1 MARYFDAVIFDLDGV
16 VTQTAKVHARAW
28 KTLFDDYL
36 KQRESRFGEPF
47 HPFDMAKDY
56 LEYVDGR
63 PRYEGTRSFLESRGI
78 FLPFGSPSDKPD
90 QETIHALGN
99 IKDRLF
105 SQALQDQGVETY
117 VSTVELIQQL
127 KVAGS
132 RIAIVSSSKH
142 CHEVQVAARLDKT
155 FDVHVD
161 GIVSEQLGLKGKP
174 EADIF
179 LKSAEMFALK
189 HERAVVMEDAGSGV
203 QAGRNGK
210 FGLVSG
216 IDRHN
221 NPNALLNNGAD
232 RVVNDLSEVNIEQID
247 DWVEY
252 KKNSSPSALAVID
265 TIAALFNDR
274 RPVVFLDY
282 DGTLTPIVARPDLAL
297 LSDGMRNTLRCLAQ
311 HYTTAII
318 SGRALDDVRQLVALD
333 DIYYA
338 GNHGL
343 EIAGPGSTQIKYE
356 KGLAFVEAV
365 DKAYREILPQVEDIE
380 GVLVEHKKYSL
391 SVHYRLVD
399 KERVT
404 EIEQIVDTLLAQ
416 QPELKKHLGKKV
428 FEIRPC
434 IDWDKGKALLWLL
447 KTLGL
452 EGEDIL
458 PVYIGD
464 DVTDEDAFRVLQDRG
479 IGILVTEGSGET
491 AASHIL
497 RNTEEVKDFLDKC
510 VQLAEGEH
518 KWASGN

>member
-28 KTLFDDYL
+28 KTLFDEYL
-36 KQRESRFGEPF
+36 KQRGLRLDEPF
-47 HPFDMAKDY
+47 RPFDMLEDY
-56 LEYVDGR
+56 LEYVDGK

-78 FLPFGSPSDKPD
+78 FLPFGSPSDMPD
-90 QETIHALGN
+90 QETIYALGN

-117 VSTVELIQQL
+117 VSTVEFIQQL
-127 KVAGS
+127 KAAGS

-142 CHEVQVAARLDKT
+142 CHEVLVAARLDKT
-155 FDVHVD
+155 FDVRID
-161 GIVSEQLGLKGKP
+161 GVVSEQLGLKGKP

-179 LKSAEMFALK
+179 LKSAEMLAVK
-189 HERAVVMEDAGSGV
+189 TERAVVVEDAVSGV
-203 QAGRNGK
+203 QAGSKGN
-210 FGLVSG
+210 FGLVIG

-247 DWVEY
+247 DWIEY
-252 KKNSSPSALAVID
+252 KRNISHSTLLVIN
-265 TIAALFNDR
+265 TIAALFKDR
-274 RPVVFLDY
+274 HPVVFLDY

-297 LSDGMRNTLRCLAQ
+297 LSDRMRNTLRDLVR

-318 SGRALDDVRQLVALD
+318 SGRALEDVRQLVALD
-333 DIYYA
+333 DVYYA

-343 EIAGPGSTQIKYE
+343 EIAGPGSTQINNE

-365 DKAYREILPQVEDIE
+365 DKAYREILPQVEGIE
-380 GVLVEHKKYSL
+380 GVLVEHKKFSL

-399 KERVT
+399 EERIT
-404 EIEQIVDTLLAQ
+404 EVEQIVDRMLTQ
-416 QPELKKHLGKKV
+416 QVMLKKHHGKKV

-447 KTLGL
+447 QTLELDG
-452 EGEDIL
+452 DDVL
-458 PVYIGD
+458 PIYIGD

-479 IGILVTEGSGET
+479 IGILVTDEPCKT
-491 AASHIL
+491 AASYTL

-510 VQLAEGEH
+510 VQLAEGPC
-518 KWASGN
+518 K

>member
-16 VTQTAKVHARAW
+16 VTQTARVHARAW
-28 KTLFDDYL
+28 KTLFDEYL
-36 KQRESRFGEPF
+36 KQRESRLDEPF
-47 HPFDMAKDY
+47 RPFDMVKDY
-56 LEYVDGR
+56 LEYVDGK

-78 FLPFGSPSDKPD
+78 FLPFGSPSDGPE
-90 QETIHALGN
+90 QETIYAVGN

-127 KVAGS
+127 KAAGS
-132 RIAIVSSSKH
+132 KIAIVSSSKH
-142 CHEVQVAARLDKT
+142 CREVLIAARLDKT
-155 FDVHVD
+155 FDVRID
-161 GIVSEQLGLKGKP
+161 GVVSEQLGLKGKP

-179 LKSAEMFALK
+179 LKSAEMLAVK
-189 HERAVVMEDAGSGV
+189 TERAVVVEDAVSGV
-203 QAGRNGK
+203 QAGSKGN
-210 FGLVSG
+210 FGLVIG

-221 NPNALLNNGAD
+221 NPDALLNNGAD

-247 DWVEY
+247 DWIEY
-252 KKNSSPSALAVID
+252 KRNISHSTLLVIN
-265 TIAALFNDR
+265 TIAALFKDR

-297 LSDGMRNTLRCLAQ
+297 LSDRMRNTLRDLAR

-318 SGRALDDVRQLVALD
+318 SGRALEDVRQLVALD
-333 DIYYA
+333 DVYYA

-343 EIAGPGSTQIKYE
+343 EIAGPGSTQINNE

-380 GVLVEHKKYSL
+380 GVLVENKKFSL

-399 KERVT
+399 EERIT
-404 EIEQIVDTLLAQ
+404 EIEQIVDRMLTQ
-416 QPELKKHLGKKV
+416 QVMLKKHHGKKV

-447 KTLGL
+447 QTLELDG
-452 EGEDIL
+452 DDVL
-458 PVYIGD
+458 PIYIGD

-479 IGILVTEGSGET
+479 IGILVTEEPCKT
-491 AASHIL
+491 AASYTL

-510 VQLAEGEH
+510 VQLAEGQC
-518 KWASGN
+518 K